1 MAGSVIVA
9 GARTPIGRLMGS
21 LKEFSAAQLGS
32 IAIRA
37 ALGRAGV
44 AAEQV

>member
-1 MAGSVIVA
+1 
-9 GARTPIGRLMGS
+9 MGS
-21 LKEFSAAQLGS
+21 LKAFKAAQLGS

-37 ALGRAGV
+37 ALGPAGV